1 MERRTQGAGRT
12 LRLVAAGLVAPRV
25 PRTSAQEAV
34 VVLYASGG
42 SCGHF

>member
-1 MERRTQGAGRT
+1 MERRTQGAG
-12 LRLVAAGLVAPRV
+12 RLVAAGLVAPRV

-42 SCGHF
+42 ACEHF